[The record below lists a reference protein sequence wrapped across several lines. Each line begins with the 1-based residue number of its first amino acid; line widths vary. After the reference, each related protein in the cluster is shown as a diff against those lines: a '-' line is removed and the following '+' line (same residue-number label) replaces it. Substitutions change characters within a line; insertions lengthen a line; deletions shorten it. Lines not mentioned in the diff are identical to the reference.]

1 MSRAQQLSS
10 NAKSDEKPDLDKNG
24 DGKAGAKGS
33 AESGGVLLGEEISM
47 NRIVDFLRDQQKTSN
62 QRETEF
68 IFEKQ
73 QMATRIN

>member
-10 NAKSDEKPDLDKNG
+10 NAQSNDKSDHDKNG
-24 DGKAGAKGS
+24 DGPGANGGKAGAKGNT
-33 AESGGVLLGEEISM
+33 ESSGVLLGEEISM
-47 NRIVDFLRDQQKTSN
+47 NRIVDFLRDQQKTSY

-73 QMATRIN
+73 